1 MFNISEIVQTIKQLI
16 EVRINMV
23 KNEISEQVSIV
34 LTRIFLLVLMG
45 VFSVMIL
52 LFMSLSLAFY
62 LSDLMYSSYK
72 GFLLVAILYLIVFL
86 IFFLA
91 RDSRSFGRSLKAF
104 LRAFIFGENKTP
116 RDDD

>member
-1 MFNISEIVQTIKQLI
+1 MFNISEIIQTVKQLI

-23 KNEISEQVSIV
+23 KNEVSEQISVI

-45 VFSVMIL
+45 VFSLMIL

-62 LSDLMYSSYK
+62 FSDLLYSSYK
-72 GFLLVAILYLIVFL
+72 GFLLVAIIYLIAFL

-91 RDSRSFGRSLKAF
+91 RDSRSFGRSLKSF
-104 LRAFIFGENKTP
+104 LKAFIFTSDRNP
-116 RDDD
+116 QSDD